1 MAINYLPTMDTTST
15 NTFRADTPAIQQ
27 MLRRFRSPWLMRL
40 YFLRRLPSL
49 ALWGVRIHEIDGD
62 RCVIKL
68 PYGWRSQNPFRSTYF
83 AAQSGA
89 AELSSGLLAM
99 LGIAGRGRVSM
110 LVTRVSS
117 TFTKKADQAAYFE
130 CTDGPRLREA
140 IQRALDT
147 GEGQTVTVL
156 STGRLKDGT
165 DVSQTEITWS
175 FKQKSGN

>member
-1 MAINYLPTMDTTST
+1 MPTMDTTST
-15 NTFRADTPAIQQ
+15 KTFNADAPAIQQ
-27 MLRRFRSPWLMRL
+27 MLSRFRSPWMMRL

-49 ALWGVRIHEIDGD
+49 AFWGVRIQEIDVD

-99 LGIAGRGRVSM
+99 MGIAGRARVSM

-117 TFTKKADQAAYFE
+117 SFSKKADQAAYFE
-130 CTDGPRLREA
+130 CTDGPLLRET

-147 GEGQTVTVL
+147 GEGQTVTVI

-165 DVSQTEITWS
+165 EVSQTEITWS
-175 FKQKSGN
+175 FKKKSGA